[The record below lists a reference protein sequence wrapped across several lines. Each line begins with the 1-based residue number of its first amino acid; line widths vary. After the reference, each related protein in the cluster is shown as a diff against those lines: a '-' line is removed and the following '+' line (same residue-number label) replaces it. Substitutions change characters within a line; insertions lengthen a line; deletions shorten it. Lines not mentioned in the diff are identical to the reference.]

1 MLMKELLFLFVWFF
15 FFLIFFFQES
25 TAGNKICKELTY
37 KQVVAFH
44 PSPSKGFSHM
54 PGNIKHTIA
63 QHYLLTHS
71 EPHQIELII
80 ERQGSQKA
88 CNAPSLGE

>member
-1 MLMKELLFLFVWFF
+1 MLMKELFFVFVF
-15 FFLIFFFQES
+15 VFFLIFFFQES

>member
-1 MLMKELLFLFVWFF
+1 MLMKEFEFF
-15 FFLIFFFQES
+15 HFIFIFFFQES

-37 KQVVAFH
+37 KRVVAFH

-63 QHYLLTHS
+63 QHYLLTNS
-71 EPHQIELII
+71 EPHQIELFN
-80 ERQGSQKA
+80 RKGKAVRKHMQRSQ
-88 CNAPSLGE
+88 PGG

>member
-1 MLMKELLFLFVWFF
+1 MLMKDFFVCLFVCF
-15 FFLIFFFQES
+15 FFFQES